1 MVFPIGQVPTGVDP
15 VQWHAWCPNDVE
27 WHIIA
32 MVIMGGA
39 ALITFGFSRRI
50 RYLVDAK
57 AISKVWELW
66 GAVILA
72 ACCGALG
79 ALAGAAFWH
88 WSGGALAGVTGSGG
102 SPFVIYVLM
111 KVLGRFFPHGGAQQ
125 PPLKSE
131 DPEYL
136 NWSNPPAVT
145 KSHDAP

>member
-1 MVFPIGQVPTGVDP
+1 MDFLLGQVPTGIDP
-15 VQWHAWCPNDVE
+15 VQWHSWCPNDVA

-32 MVIMGGA
+32 SVIAGGA
-39 ALITFGFSRRI
+39 AIITFGFSRRI

-88 WSGGALAGVTGSGG
+88 WSGGLLAGVAGSGG
-102 SPFVIYVLM
+102 SPFVIYLLM
-111 KVLGRFFPHGGAQQ
+111 KLTGRLFPNGASVVQ
-125 PPLKSE
+125 PSRSHVPPQEPLE
-131 DPEYL
+131 
-136 NWSNPPAVT
+136 
-145 KSHDAP
+145 